1 MKAIDVKDQ
10 VRLPLGKCVSLVL
23 SGVRFR
29 LFRAAITVL
38 IISLAV
44 TFLMTM
50 LGESIVGRRVAAVID
65 RETAPR
71 DNFLFWA
78 NRVSTPMSAPELIGL
93 LDGLVK
99 DGDRWQELRVWGG
112 SDLSD
117 AALAGLAKLATA
129 QTVYEKYFSDIDP
142 GERRPLIGLARGEA
156 IFEILQAKE
165 EFERFRKELRN
176 ISRQVPTSVEEF
188 KSFLGEWARTKVLRE
203 GIRQG
208 HRKAVTELKTIFGD
222 ATAKEVLAKGEFS
235 FRQALLKRGFRISE
249 DEYREV
255 SDQAGLARDGE
266 QIGSLAGILWF
277 KAMSAEK
284 TGVELQAIDS
294 QKIFSTA
301 ASTSGAKWLLA
312 NVDELKQKIAGVKAA
327 KARVRKLEAEIRQV
341 RQDDPDSA
349 ELKAMEKR
357 RDDMKLSTK
366 DENLISPASRRILD
380 RASLATDRIVAVAR
394 YERRQRALAGVEATV
409 ARSTGTDIGWLG
421 FPVRTM
427 WLLVV
432 SFVVCIVG
440 IANAMLMSVTE
451 RFREIATMKCLGATD
466 GFIMINFIL
475 ESIMQGVAG
484 SAVGA
489 ILGLL
494 LGALRGWARFGQ
506 IALSNLPVVDLLSAA
521 ALSFGIGVLIS
532 AMAAVYPARVAAKLA
547 PMEAMRIE

>member
-50 LGESIVGRRVAAVID
+50 LGESIIGRRVAAVID

-78 NRVSTPMSAPELIGL
+78 NRVSTPMGAPELIGL
-93 LDGLVK
+93 LDGIVK
-99 DGDRWQELRVWGG
+99 DGDRWQELRAWGG
-112 SDLSD
+112 LSD
-117 AALAGLAKLATA
+117 AELAGLAKLAA
-129 QTVYEKYFSDIDP
+129 DQTVYENYFSNINP

-156 IFEILQAKE
+156 IFEMLQPKDK
-165 EFERFRKELRN
+165 FERFREELRN
-176 ISRQVPTSVEEF
+176 ISRQMPTSVEEF
-188 KSFLGEWARTKVLRE
+188 KSFLGEWARTKALRE
-203 GIRQG
+203 RIRQG
-208 HRKAVTELKTIFGD
+208 HRKAVTELKVVFGD
-222 ATAKEVLAKGEFS
+222 VSAKEVLAKGEFS

-249 DEYREV
+249 DEYRRV
-255 SDQAGLARDGE
+255 SDQAGLARDAE
-266 QIGSLAGILWF
+266 RIGSLAGVLWF
-277 KAMSAEK
+277 KAMLAEK
-284 TGVELQAIDS
+284 EGVELQDVDP
-294 QKIFSTA
+294 QKIFGTA

-312 NVDELKQKIAGVKAA
+312 KVNELKQKIGGVEAA
-327 KARVRKLEAEIRQV
+327 KARVRQLEAEIRQV
-341 RQDDPDSA
+341 RKEDPDSA
-349 ELKAMEKR
+349 KLEEMEKR
-357 RDDMKLSTK
+357 RDDIKLSTK
-366 DENLISPASRRILD
+366 DENLISPASKRILE
-380 RASLATDRIVAVAR
+380 RASLATERIVTVAQ
-394 YERRQRALAGVEATV
+394 YELRQRALAKVEATV

-484 SAVGA
+484 SVIGG

-494 LGALRGWARFGQ
+494 LGALRGWARFGR
-506 IALSNLPVVDLLSAA
+506 IAMGNFPLIEVLSAA
-521 ALSFGIGVLIS
+521 VLSFGIGVVIS
-532 AMAAVYPARVAAKLA
+532 AMAAMYPARVAAKLA
-547 PMEAMRIE
+547 PMEAMRVE